1 MLLSI
6 ALAIS
11 RLGHQQVCIPYGKV
25 GSVHQTVLRTAEN
38 LAQVSLL
45 LEKLGEF

>member
-11 RLGHQQVCIPYGKV
+11 RLGHQQVCIYLIELSARQLKTWFGIPLLVQNQAEFSV
-25 GSVHQTVLRTAEN
+25 G
-38 LAQVSLL
+38 
-45 LEKLGEF
+45 

>member
-11 RLGHQQVCIPYGKV
+11 RLGRQQVCIYPTEGA
-25 GSVHQTVLRTAEN
+25 VHHTVFKTVEN
-38 LAQVSLL
+38 LAQSPLL
-45 LEKLGEF
+45 VQNQAEF